1 MNKYSRMS
9 KHKTVRKHL
18 GRLDHPRLAVF
29 RSSAHIYAQVI
40 DDQAG
45 KTLAHA
51 TDLKLKGTKSEKA
64 LQVGQNVAKIALSKK
79 VTTVTFDRGGFK
91 FHGRVALVA
100 KGAREGGLKF

>member
-1 MNKYSRMS
+1 MNKYSRIS

-18 GRLDHPRLAVF
+18 GQLDRPRLAVF
-29 RSSAHIYAQVI
+29 RSSAHIYAQII

-64 LQVGQNVAKIALSKK
+64 LQVGQSLAKIAIGKK
-79 VTTVTFDRGGFK
+79 IAAVTFDRGGFK
-91 FHGRVALVA
+91 FHGRIAQVA